1 MLYLNPYCQE
11 LIRTNEI
18 QLALTG
24 ESALSLITDFETDSQ
39 GNFIIADGWKIR
51 KVFVFNIQ
59 GEFVRFLGN
68 RGQGP
73 GEYLTPLS
81 LAVNS
86 EKEIYIS
93 DYMGNKILVFDDKYI
108 FRRSINIKPRVHY
121 FLHLS
126 RSAEIYF
133 YDGSCNRRTSPGTD
147 TIFKYLKNGG
157 FEKSFSPLSDKVI
170 KMDFSAIYNGMA
182 IDKDNNIFQMH
193 PLEYRIIKYDSNV
206 KAILEYDLPAKFQR
220 LENLEFLNGPYC
232 TDNYLI
238 VQRNERID
246 VFDLFGKLVRAG
258 ISLPH
263 RILKTRNNKIYAED
277 NEDDAKNPKII
288 VYIIR

>member
-1 MLYLNPYCQE
+1 MPIYP
-11 LIRTNEI
+11 EI
-18 QLALTG
+18 THS
-24 ESALSLITDFETDSQ
+24 ESRRA
-39 GNFIIADGWKIR
+39 R

-59 GEFVRFLGN
+59 GEFIRFLGN
-68 RGQGP
+68 NGQGP

-126 RSAEIYF
+126 RNDEIFF
-133 YDGSCNRRTSPGTD
+133 YDGSCNRKTSPGIN
-147 TIFKYLKNGG
+147 TIFKYLKNGE

-193 PLEYRIIKYDSNV
+193 PLEYSIIKYDSNG
-206 KAILEYDLPAKFQR
+206 KFILEYDLPAKLQR
-220 LENLEFLNGPYC
+220 LENLEVLNGPYC

-246 VFDLFGKLVRAG
+246 VFDLFGKLLKMRL
-258 ISLPH
+258 SFPY

-277 NEDDAKNPKII
+277 NEDDVKNPKII